1 MPLPLLW
8 IGAGVVTYLA
18 STQLADKKSNTS
30 VAVNPGDG
38 KLRVTPADGA
48 IVSCHIYGVFEHTG
62 IWLDG
67 NIIELK
73 GNGLIRGIS
82 PQRFL
87 QQRSGEEIFVACDA
101 YAQPLIAAG
110 AAERASSQLYCYSEY
125 DLLKNNCH
133 KFVWQ
138 CVSNKNQSL
147 TSFAELNQS
156 LADYFGQALHWQ
168 RAAV

>member
-18 STQLADKKSNTS
+18 SAQLANKKSNTS
-30 VAVNPGDG
+30 VEVKPGEG
-38 KLRVTPADGA
+38 NLRVVPCDGA
-48 IVSCHIYGVFEHTG
+48 IVSCHIFGVFEHTG
-62 IWLDG
+62 IWLDN

-87 QQRSGEEIFVACDA
+87 QQRSGEQIFVACDA
-101 YAQPLIAAG
+101 SGQPLVSADAAQC
-110 AAERASSQLYCYSEY
+110 ASSQLYCYSEY
-125 DLLKNNCH
+125 DVLKNNCH
-133 KFVWQ
+133 QFVWQ
-138 CVSNKNQSL
+138 CVSNKNQTL

-156 LADYFGQALHWQ
+156 LAVFFGEAVHWQ
-168 RAAV
+168 RTAI